1 MKKIFMIM
9 LMMVLMAPSAKA
21 QDVYM
26 EILSK
31 SKAMAADENGNPLLR
46 QFSQFKCD
54 ALDYMIIKMREQMPD
69 STAAFLDKQ
78 AFALNTFIDYY
89 TRTLI
94 ELNSQPEAMQIKV
107 IKQFMD
113 VSLSNPLFNDSDTEM
128 VHAYVNDGNSLTR
141 FSLDTDWRRASA
153 AIYNL
158 REKKE

>member
-1 MKKIFMIM
+1 
-9 LMMVLMAPSAKA
+9 
-21 QDVYM
+21 
-26 EILSK
+26 
-31 SKAMAADENGNPLLR
+31 
-46 QFSQFKCD
+46 
-54 ALDYMIIKMREQMPD
+54 
-69 STAAFLDKQ
+69 
-78 AFALNTFIDYY
+78 
-89 TRTLI
+89 
-94 ELNSQPEAMQIKV
+94 MQIKV